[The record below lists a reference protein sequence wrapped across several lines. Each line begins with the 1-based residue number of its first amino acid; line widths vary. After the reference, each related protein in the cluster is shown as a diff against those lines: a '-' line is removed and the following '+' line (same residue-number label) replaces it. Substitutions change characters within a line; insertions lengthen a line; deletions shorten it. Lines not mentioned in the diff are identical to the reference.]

1 MDDGTGQKL
10 SICDDS
16 AYSTG
21 ITTTTTTTSSAPDTT
36 MTGDCAADSDCPQY
50 GFKCDVDNA
59 MCYPACSTDEDC
71 NSIWGYEGA
80 ECDVTGDVSNCLP
93 SALVPAESACDVD
106 DDCLVDG
113 FSCFTGGDALS
124 IPNFCYP
131 ACDSQ
136 ADCDTNIGAG
146 ALAGYSCVNVDYVA
160 FAADICTASPS
171 NYACDTDDDCDG
183 DLKCLGSGP
192 ASLCYVGCDSNDEC
206 STGGDVDYECVTDA
220 FGFSACRP
228 ASLDISCTDTCVGVN
243 ADGLLDGFTC
253 VGGACAPLC
262 TEGDD
267 AGCEALTG
275 AGSVCLT
282 MDDGTGQKLSVCYDA
297 ALSTIQ
303 TPAPTMDGNG
313 SAASMYSVL

>member
-36 MTGDCAADSDCPQY
+36 MDGDCAADSDCPQY

-106 DDCLVDG
+106 ADCPVDG

-160 FAADICTASPS
+160 FAADICTASPT
-171 NYACDTDDDCDG
+171 NYVCDTDADCAEG
-183 DLKCLGSGP
+183 LKCLGSGP
-192 ASLCYVGCDSNDEC
+192 ASLCYVGCDANADC
-206 STGGDVDYECVTDA
+206 SGGYDCVTDP
-220 FGFSACRP
+220 FGFNACRP
-228 ASLDISCTDTCVGVN
+228 SGLDISCDS
-243 ADGLLDGFTC
+243 
-253 VGGACAPLC
+253 
-262 TEGDD
+262 DD
-267 AGCEALTG
+267 DCI
-275 AGSVCLT
+275 S
-282 MDDGTGQKLSVCYDA
+282 
-297 ALSTIQ
+297 
-303 TPAPTMDGNG
+303 
-313 SAASMYSVL
+313 